1 MRVPMRVDYGVR
13 ALVELALHD
22 GVKPIQ
28 TPEIASRQNIP
39 EAYLDQVMTTLH
51 KAGLIVSRRGPQG
64 GHVLAVE
71 PKEID
76 LGMIMTALEGK
87 SRLLDCLMEPQG
99 CELSNACAQREVW
112 RDFEESVQELLGAT
126 TIAYMA
132 DRQRELTVA
141 LSKH

>member
-13 ALVELALHD
+13 ALVELALHE
-22 GVKPIQ
+22 GARPMQ

-51 KAGLIVSRRGPQG
+51 KEGLTHSRRGPRG
-64 GHVLAVE
+64 GHTLAVE
-71 PKEID
+71 PKKID
-76 LGMIMTALEGK
+76 LGMIMAALEGK

-126 TIAYMA
+126 TIAHMA
-132 DRQRELTVA
+132 ERQRELTVA